1 MDIKKVTGVYFSP
14 AGSTKTVV
22 ETTVDELARLFK
34 AECRYISL
42 NTPSDRAQEYQFA
55 PDELV
60 VFGCPVYAGRLPNKI
75 SPDFARCLHGEGTP
89 AVALVTYGGRA
100 YDNALAEMYDLLT
113 NNNFKPA
120 AGGAF
125 LCRHVFS
132 DKLAAGRPD
141 AADFGELRMLAQDA
155 ALKLRSGGEIK
166 PPKVTRRQPT
176 TRRSRLTKRPQSSSR
191 PSRLRR
197 WCCASTAVCVRK
209 SVRWVRLTRT
219 TRLIFRVPV
228 LNAVPARPTA
238 RAVQRN
244 SMIRI
249 FCRTRLCSSNSRLK
263 RARKIRFSCKCCAD
277 NRNRRLGVVYCPHKA
292 NDRKEEKLWTSSSAI
307 STTRA
312 L

>member
-1 MDIKKVTGVYFSP
+1 MDIKNVTGVYFSP

-60 VFGCPVYAGRLPNKI
+60 VFGCPVYAGRLSNKI

-100 YDNALAEMYDLLT
+100 YDNALAEMCELLT
-113 NNNFKPA
+113 KNNFKPA

-141 AADFGELRMLAQDA
+141 TADLSELRMLAQGA
-155 ALKLRSGGEIK
+155 ALKLRSGGGNQAAEG
-166 PPKVTRRQPT
+166 T
-176 TRRSRLTKRPQSSSR
+176 
-191 PSRLRR
+191 
-197 WCCASTAVCVRK
+197 
-209 SVRWVRLTRT
+209 
-219 TRLIFRVPV
+219 
-228 LNAVPARPTA
+228 
-238 RAVQRN
+238 
-244 SMIRI
+244 
-249 FCRTRLCSSNSRLK
+249 
-263 RARKIRFSCKCCAD
+263 
-277 NRNRRLGVVYCPHKA
+277 G
-292 NDRKEEKLWTSSSAI
+292 
-307 STTRA
+307 
-312 L
+312 

>member
-89 AVALVTYGGRA
+89 AVVLVTYGGRA
-100 YDNALAEMYDLLT
+100 YDNALAEMCELLT
-113 NNNFKPA
+113 KNNFKPV

-141 AADFGELRMLAQDA
+141 AADLSELRMLAQGVA
-155 ALKLRSGGEIK
+155 RKLRSKGEFK
-166 PPKVTRRQPT
+166 ALEGTRQCSRRLT

-209 SVRWVRLTRT
+209 SARWVRLTRT

-228 LNAVPARPTA
+228 LNAVPARPPA

-249 FCRTRLCSSNSRLK
+249 SCRTPLCSRSSVPNSVR
-263 RARKIRFSCKCCAD
+263 RMQFFS
-277 NRNRRLGVVYCPHKA
+277 KA
-292 NDRKEEKLWTSSSAI
+292 LP
-307 STTRA
+307 
-312 L
+312 

>member
-100 YDNALAEMYDLLT
+100 YDNALAEMCELLT
-113 NNNFKPA
+113 KNNFKPA

-141 AADFGELRMLAQDA
+141 AADLSELRMLAQGA
-155 ALKLRSGGEIK
+155 ALKLRSEGEFK
-166 PPKVTRRQPT
+166 APKVPGDAEAALT

-209 SVRWVRLTRT
+209 SARWVRLTRT

-228 LNAVPARPTA
+228 LNAVPARPTVRPA
-238 RAVQRN
+238 QR
-244 SMIRI
+244 S
-249 FCRTRLCSSNSRLK
+249 
-263 RARKIRFSCKCCAD
+263 
-277 NRNRRLGVVYCPHKA
+277 
-292 NDRKEEKLWTSSSAI
+292 
-307 STTRA
+307 STTRISCRTPLCSRNSGPNPVRRMQFFSKA
-312 L
+312 LL